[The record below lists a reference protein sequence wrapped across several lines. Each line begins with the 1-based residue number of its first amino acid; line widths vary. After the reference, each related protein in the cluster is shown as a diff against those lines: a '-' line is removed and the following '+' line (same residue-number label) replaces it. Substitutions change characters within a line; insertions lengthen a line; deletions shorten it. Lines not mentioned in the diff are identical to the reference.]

1 MKENIM
7 IIPNNNNLL
16 EKELKNNSKKYID
29 NVFKCFTQEIQKNS
43 IPDTIKLFKF
53 EKTELQVIVK
63 REHFLTNIENIL
75 DYYIKQEEYEKCNEL
90 ANIKSILNKEEL

>member
-16 EKELKNNSKKYID
+16 EKELKNNPKKYID
-29 NVFKCFTQEIQKNS
+29 NVFDCFISEIKKDS
-43 IPDTIKLFKF
+43 IPDNIKLFKF

-63 REHFLTNIENIL
+63 REHYMTNLENIL
-75 DYYIKQEEYEKCNEL
+75 DYYIKQEEYEKCDKL
-90 ANIKSILNKEEL
+90 AKLKSILNKEEL